1 MAHPKTLIFCVDG
14 EVIFQDFGRIFVFFR
29 TLLYIILST
38 VRFLFLQ
45 GVLKNNR
52 FAMLEKFGSETLQV
66 SEMSVGF
73 YYLLLEQSGSRHR
86 WEFSDRMDMSYL
98 YGLSYA
104 IQ

>member
-14 EVIFQDFGRIFVFFR
+14 KVIFQDFGRILVF
-29 TLLYIILST
+29 
-38 VRFLFLQ
+38 FLQ
-45 GVLKNNR
+45 GMLKNR

-86 WEFSDRMDMSYL
+86 WEFSDRMDMSYF

>member
-1 MAHPKTLIFCVDG
+1 
-14 EVIFQDFGRIFVFFR
+14 
-29 TLLYIILST
+29 
-38 VRFLFLQ
+38 
-45 GVLKNNR
+45 
-52 FAMLEKFGSETLQV
+52 MLEKFGSETLQV